1 MFCLKILG
9 QMMDADNMKV
19 HYEQLMNNLLECNNV
34 KVLELENH
42 IFPNS
47 LEGIQK
53 ELLCFKQY
61 HTVEKPL
68 K

>member
-1 MFCLKILG
+1 MFCLQIVG
-9 QMMDADNMKV
+9 QMIDADNMKV
-19 HYEQLMNNLLECNNV
+19 HYERLMSNLLECNRV

-42 IFPNS
+42 NFPNS
-47 LEGIQK
+47 IEGIQK
-53 ELLCFKQY
+53 ELLHFQQY